1 MPWFLLLSSC
11 FPNIKLEMDQETIRF
26 GVSTTPFKEMWQLP
40 QMDAFPKRVFF
51 LVCRKGMQG
60 ILDPLVV
67 SWGYET
73 DPGFGSGSQ
82 YIDYHEWQGTRDLA
96 AFLSV
101 PTAIE
106 YMTRSQWDE
115 VRADCHQLAVYA
127 RQEINTLTGLPSI
140 CPEGKG
146 WFGQMVCPSA

>member
-1 MPWFLLLSSC
+1 MLSPKGSSFLYAH
-11 FPNIKLEMDQETIRF
+11 KD
-26 GVSTTPFKEMWQLP
+26 
-40 QMDAFPKRVFF
+40 
-51 LVCRKGMQG
+51 MQG

-67 SWGYET
+67 SWGYES

-101 PTAIE
+101 PAAIE
-106 YMTRSQWDE
+106 YMTGSQWDE
-115 VRADCHQLAVYA
+115 VRADCHQLAVFA
-127 RQEINTLTGLPSI
+127 HQEINTLTGLSSI

-146 WFGQMVCPSA
+146 WFGQMAAICLPYVDVKTLQEDLYDQFQIEVPIMR